1 MVALVPPVPAPT
13 TTHSG
18 SGCRSSASWLEDRL
32 GDVVV
37 APPVGGPLGV
47 GELVEVVAAATRR
60 RAGGPRRRCPGV
72 VLDEVAAAAVE
83 LDQRDLLGA
92 GRRRHDRDE
101 RQPEHAGEVGL
112 ADRRRPARGLD
123 DGAALGD
130 LPRAE
135 PVQEQRPGQPVLE
148 AAGRVG
154 RLVLQVEVDAPLRRQ
169 RIDQQVG
176 VGAAPRVGLHRRDGA
191 VDPRPADG
199 VGAVDVGR
207 ARGGSHPR
215 MITHPAAQ
223 FDGQTHPRV
232 VASPWA
238 CGGRAEAQRD
248 GVVRGERVRAHRAGR
263 RPRGARR
270 PRWRRAVGT
279 VLGAVLMTEPD

>member
-47 GELVEVVAAATRR
+47 GELVQVVPAAL
-60 RAGGPRRRCPGV
+60 GGEPARLLVDVGR

-92 GRRRHDRDE
+92 GRRRHDGHE
-101 RQPEHAGEVGL
+101 RQAEHPGEVGL
-112 ADRRRPARGLD
+112 ADRRRPAGRLD
-123 DGAALGD
+123 HGAALGD
-130 LPRAE
+130 LAGAQAVE
-135 PVQEQRPGQPVLE
+135 EQRPGQPVLE

-154 RLVLQVEVDAPLRRQ
+154 RLVLEVELDAPLRRQ

-176 VGAAPRVGLHRRDGA
+176 VGAAVGVGLHRRDGA
-191 VDPRPADG
+191 VHPRPAGG
-199 VGAVDVGR
+199 VGAVDVGGQSG
-207 ARGGSHPR
+207 RGRCGCHPR
-215 MITHPAAQ
+215 MITH
-223 FDGQTHPRV
+223 
-232 VASPWA
+232 
-238 CGGRAEAQRD
+238 RALTST
-248 GVVRGERVRAHRAGR
+248 GR
-263 RPRGARR
+263 RTRGSWRRARR
-270 PRWRRAVGT
+270 WRSRTAGRWRRARRA
-279 VLGAVLMTEPD
+279 GAGRPHRHRPREARRRRCRGRGWSGSALWS